1 MSPTTRA
8 GSTRATCKRCWITS
22 PRTARS
28 RSIPTTRSWP
38 GPRSRATARSCTS
51 RRAPRSPEEP
61 RDRSS
66 AHRADDLHPRGL
78 RRARGDLARPD
89 DAAHAA
95 DVGDERDPRHR
106 ARRRDPRRRRCRRA
120 VQRDRRLHPRLAGV
134 AQRLR
139 RIRRDRAHA
148 ADVPPESPGAE
159 TARGRCPMTGADT
172 AAASWVDIAY
182 LITAICFIFGLR
194 YLSSPKTARLGNR
207 VSAVGMLIA
216 VVATLSQ
223 GIVNWY
229 VIGAALGGGAAALV
243 AAGELLK
250 VYQANGTPT
259 YDVSFTSVLSAVIG
273 AISFAGSIIAFL
285 KLQEVMTG
293 RPITYP
299 GQQIVNALV
308 ALAILVCWG
317 LVVANVPNAL
327 AFFWIAL
334 VASFVLGILFVLPIG
349 GADMP
354 VVISLL
360 NSFTGLAAASTGFV
374 LGNNVLIVAG
384 ALVGASGT
392 LLTVLMGKAM
402 NRSVT
407 NVLFGAFGAIKTST
421 AAGAAKAQNV
431 RSVSAD
437 DVAAMLAYA
446 NQVIVVPGYGMAVA
460 QAQHSIRALAYQRE
474 KEGVEVKYAIHPV
487 DGRMP
492 GHMYV
497 LLAEANVPY
506 TSLYDMDDINPE
518 FERTDVALVVGAND
532 VTNPAARSDKNSP
545 IYGMPILD
553 VDKAANVVVL
563 KRSMNSGFAGI
574 DNPLFDD
581 PKTVMLFGDAK
592 KSIDGVIAGVKAL

>member
-1 MSPTTRA
+1 MTT
-8 GSTRATCKRCWITS
+8 
-22 PRTARS
+22 
-28 RSIPTTRSWP
+28 
-38 GPRSRATARSCTS
+38 
-51 RRAPRSPEEP
+51 
-61 RDRSS
+61 
-66 AHRADDLHPRGL
+66 
-78 RRARGDLARPD
+78 
-89 DAAHAA
+89 
-95 DVGDERDPRHR
+95 
-106 ARRRDPRRRRCRRA
+106 
-120 VQRDRRLHPRLAGV
+120 
-134 AQRLR
+134 
-139 RIRRDRAHA
+139 
-148 ADVPPESPGAE
+148 
-159 TARGRCPMTGADT
+159 ADT
-172 AAASWVDIAY
+172 VPATWVDVAY
-182 LITAICFIFGLR
+182 LITAICFIMGLR

-216 VVATLSQ
+216 VVATLTQ
-223 GIVNWY
+223 GIVNWL
-229 VIGAALGGGAAALV
+229 VIAAALIVGAAIGIVSAQRVKMTAMPQMVAIFNGAGGGAAALV

-250 VYQANGTPT
+250 VFNANQLPT
-259 YDVSFTSVLSAVIG
+259 YDISFTSVLSAVIG

-299 GQQIVNALV
+299 GQQIVNGLV
-308 ALAILVCWG
+308 ALVILVCWG
-317 LVVANVPNAL
+317 LVVANVPNSL
-327 AFFWIAL
+327 EYFWIAL
-334 VASFVLGILFVLPIG
+334 AASFVLGILFVLPIG

-392 LLTVLMGKAM
+392 LLTVLMGQAM

-421 AAGAAKAQNV
+421 AAGGAAKTQNV
-431 RSVSAD
+431 RSVSPD

-460 QAQHSIRALAYQRE
+460 QAQHSIRELADQLE
-474 KEGVEVKYAIHPV
+474 KRGVEVKYAIHPV
-487 DGRMP
+487 AGRMP
-492 GHMYV
+492 GHMNV

-532 VTNPAARSDKNSP
+532 VTNPAARTDKNSP

-563 KRSMNSGFAGI
+563 KRSMSSGFAGI

-592 KSIDGVIAGVKAL
+592 KSIDSVVAGVKAL